1 MRQTV
6 FGQVNA
12 ADPLMKLTWLSDFV
26 CGGLRVAGSLYLLFL
41 VFAGLL
47 CLRALFWRVYA

>member
-12 ADPLMKLTWLSDFV
+12 ADPLMKITWLSDFV
-26 CGGLRVAGSLYLLFL
+26 CVGLMVVGSLYLLYS
-41 VFAGLL
+41 VFAGLFL
-47 CLRALFWRVYA
+47 S